1 MAQQDSSAA
10 ISMGKDQQQPPAPA
24 YRGAMV
30 QNRAAQDN
38 FVDTGAQK
46 AGKSAASTQST
57 QFGGKADNV
66 MRLQP
71 DTAPNSKGAQKIEIQ
86 VIGGDVAAPVAA
98 KVNINEVSHTTIPS
112 ASPQEVVSKLTSTIG
127 AFSDATYTTI
137 DETGLSISG
146 SAFVGDY
153 HAVHFKIDV
162 TADDEGNAHFEFL
175 RTSGSALA
183 AAKFLGIVNQ
193 TFKAKAVKKHQK
205 RSSSGNLMV
214 DAVVNA
220 VHEAMEAAEQASLVA
235 LDINAD
241 DLELKMD
248 EAAQEK
254 MYVMDALH
262 ADDAVPVEMDGAS
275 EVYLTQ
281 KLVEAGAI
289 GKDNTLDKAKLVEA
303 LVEEEVLG
311 NKDVA
316 VVRAASLILSQL
328 VKECSAQMVKGDTFE
343 AVAGA
348 VGQAECGVLA
358 RRYLV
363 SLLSA
368 LATAKEEWQV
378 AEQNKAALV
387 AAVKAVQAELEKT
400 KGVAFKESEFKG
412 VDCEAVLAKL
422 NA

>member
-1 MAQQDSSAA
+1 
-10 ISMGKDQQQPPAPA
+10 MGKDQQQQPPAPA

-30 QNRAAQDN
+30 QNRAAQEN

-46 AGKSAASTQST
+46 AGKSAASAQST

-71 DTAPNSKGAQKIEIQ
+71 DEAPNSKGAQKIEIQ
-86 VIGGDVAAPVAA
+86 VIGGDVAAAVSA
-98 KVNINEVSHTTIPS
+98 KIKVNEVSHTTVPNT
-112 ASPQEVVSKLTSTIG
+112 SPQEVVSKLSSTIG
-127 AFSDATYTTI
+127 AYSDATFAAV
-137 DETGLSISG
+137 DKAGRSISG

-193 TFKAKAVKKHQK
+193 VFKAQAQKQRQK

-220 VHEAMEAAEQASLVA
+220 VHEAMEAAEEQASLVA

-241 DLELKMD
+241 DLDFKMD

-254 MYVMDALH
+254 MQVMDALH
-262 ADDAVPVEMDGAS
+262 ADDVMPVQMDGSS
-275 EVYLTQ
+275 EQYLTA

-289 GKDNTLDKAKLVEA
+289 AKDNTLDKAKLVEA
-303 LVEEEVLG
+303 LLEKDVLAH
-311 NKDVA
+311 KDVA
-316 VVRAASLILSQL
+316 VVRAASLILAQL
-328 VKECSAQMVKGDTFE
+328 VQSNAAQIVKGDTLE
-343 AVAGA
+343 ALGGA
-348 VGQAECGVLA
+348 VKAAHPLA
-358 RRYLV
+358 RKYV
-363 SLLSA
+363 VALLSA
-368 LATAKEEWQV
+368 MAAGKEEWKV
-378 AEQNKAALV
+378 GEQHKAALV
-387 AAVKAVQAELEKT
+387 AAVEAVQAEMEQS
-400 KGVAFKESEFKG
+400 KGVEFKRREFAAM
-412 VDCEAVLAKL
+412 DCKAVLAKL
-422 NA
+422 S